1 MQGFYFFFS
10 QSFQKF
16 FLLHIL
22 LKRKRK
28 IWKNRENKFYL
39 SYILQKKQKE
49 VAPLNNSIKKSVIS
63 IFLSIFILLLSII
76 PAFASSSVVEYG
88 NVGEFIINPTDKDLF
103 TEFKNFM
110 PGDQREQKIIIKNSK
125 ENTDVEI
132 FLKAE
137 VDEEY
142 KEFLSYIT
150 LAIYSSDSISSKGT
164 LISENLASE
173 EGNLKN
179 WISLG
184 KYSPNEE
191 SYITVELKV
200 STAMNNKFAE
210 KQGVI
215 HWIFTCE
222 EKDTVLTSK
231 KNENGVD
238 AEKITN
244 TTKKSNIPF
253 TGSNDKM
260 FLLFIPIILS
270 GICISLVVKEKKSEK
285 YYREFRAKSS

>member
-1 MQGFYFFFS
+1 
-10 QSFQKF
+10 
-16 FLLHIL
+16 
-22 LKRKRK
+22 
-28 IWKNRENKFYL
+28 
-39 SYILQKKQKE
+39 
-49 VAPLNNSIKKSVIS
+49 VAPLNNSIKKSIIS
-63 IFLSIFILLLSII
+63 VFLSIFILLLSII
-76 PAFASSSVVEYG
+76 PAFASSSIVEYG
-88 NVGEFIINPTDKDLF
+88 NAGEFIINPTNKDLF

-142 KEFLSYIT
+142 KDFLSYIT

-210 KQGVI
+210 KQGVV

-222 EKDTVLTSK
+222 EKDTVFTTK

-238 AEKITN
+238 SEKITN
-244 TTKKSNIPF
+244 NSQLTTKKSNIPF

-270 GICISLVVKEKKSEK
+270 GICIWIVLREKKIEK
-285 YYREFRAKSS
+285 HYRELKTKLS